1 MADSNDSTARRRFLA
16 GVAAA
21 GAAGL
26 ALLAPLWSGLRV
38 VVDPLRRGR
47 GQREANFVR
56 VTTLAGLPDDG
67 VPRKF
72 PVVASRV
79 DAWNT
84 FASVPVGAVYLRRVG
99 ADGADGLGG
108 ADGLEAFNV
117 VCPHAGCF
125 VNLAADRSRFVCPCH
140 KSSFG
145 LDGSVDDPTSP
156 SPRAMDAL
164 DVEVR
169 DGGEVWVR
177 FQNFRPGTPD
187 KTPVA

>member
-1 MADSNDSTARRRFLA
+1 MADSNDSTARRRFLT

-47 GQREANFVR
+47 SQREANFVR

-84 FASVPVGAVYLRRVG
+84 FASVPVGAVYLRRV
-99 ADGADGLGG
+99 AADGLGGADG